1 MKDTIKFLHTADIH
15 LGRPL
20 KSASQAPDHL
30 NELFNNASYN
40 ALKNIFDQAINRRL
54 DFVVISGDLYDSE
67 ARSVKASRNFLEE
80 CRRLKEF
87 NIPVYIISGNHD
99 PGGKE
104 LEPFDYPENVYFYP
118 SEEVEINNHK
128 NDSGNTLARI
138 IGQSY
143 RSNFESRKMY
153 TYYTVP
159 DKNHFNLGLI
169 HTQLNPD
176 NRRYV
181 PISQSDLLEKDDI
194 HYWALGHIHQ
204 PLVLNSSSPALVYSG
219 TPQGH
224 NISEVGVKGCFIVEV
239 PIQNPEKIP
248 QINFIPTSPV
258 IYKKIEF
265 NITEMD
271 ERLKTLSNLQ
281 ELLLEKAEKQQDN
294 NFTDEIDFHGIDREN
309 VFIDGKAPVK
319 GVIIRWVITGHG
331 PLHER
336 ISSNQDEAEED
347 LRDFLNRN
355 LASPGNNPFVWTHSV
370 QIRTSEELP
379 DLEELKENE
388 IYKEID
394 KIINEVSNNPDLEAK
409 LLREWGSI
417 WEGDEDHENRDNDS
431 FYFDEETKQE
441 IIEAARN
448 KIIAYLFAG
457 GDDI

>member
-1 MKDTIKFLHTADIH
+1 MKETIKFLHTADIH

-20 KSASQAPDHL
+20 KSASKAPDHL
-30 NELFNNASYN
+30 TELFNDASYK
-40 ALKNIFDQAINRRL
+40 ALKNIFDQAIERDL

-67 ARSVKASRNFLEE
+67 ARSVKASRNFLEQ
-80 CRRLKEF
+80 CQRLAEY

-104 LEPFDYPENVYFYP
+104 LEPFDYPDNVYFYP
-118 SEEVEINNHK
+118 SEEVETNNYK
-128 NDSGNTLARI
+128 ADTERTLARI

-153 TYYTVP
+153 SYYTVP

-181 PISQSDLLEKDDI
+181 PISQTELKEKDDI

-204 PLVLNSSSPALVYSG
+204 PLVLNSSSPALVYAG

-239 PIQNPEKIP
+239 STNKPEETPKL
-248 QINFIPTSPV
+248 QFIPTSPV
-258 IYKKIEF
+258 IYKKIEV
-265 NITEMD
+265 NISEED
-271 ERLKTLSNLQ
+271 KPLKTLSDLQ
-281 ELLLEKAEKQQDN
+281 ELLLEKAASQQNN
-294 NFTDEIDFHGIDREN
+294 NFIEEIDFYGLDQDNVSIDAE
-309 VFIDGKAPVK
+309 APVK
-319 GVIIRWVITGHG
+319 GSIIRWVITGHG

-347 LRDFLNRN
+347 LRDYLNN
-355 LASPGNNPFVWTHSV
+355 HLAASGINPFVWTHSI
-370 QIRTSEELP
+370 QIRTSRELP
-379 DLEELKENE
+379 DLEEIKENE
-388 IYKEID
+388 IYQEID
-394 KIINEVSNNPDLEAK
+394 KVIQDISNDSELEAE
-409 LLREWGSI
+409 LLREWGTI
-417 WEGDEDHENRDNDS
+417 WEGDEDHESEDNDS
-431 FYFDEETKQE
+431 FYPDSETKQE
-441 IIEAARN
+441 IIEAARK

-457 GDDI
+457 GEDA